1 MQSTTLENALK
12 ILHPAQKKLSSVE
25 AQRVMA
31 VVDEALSKLERAL
44 SLTYLSESMD
54 RFSVSLGS
62 EVVSLVSDY
71 TKLVSDYMRWYEEQ
85 ADCDEFLTAQ
95 AQLRHSCKSLLR
107 ALGNVSSTTE
117 GVLREAES
125 DRRAQVSTLL
135 DSMRQLRGV
144 MHEKLL
150 TTKLEDVNR
159 RQHLSVVVEQQK
171 MAEAKIA
178 QLEAEVTD
186 TQNQK
191 NIEVSELPAAP
202 VWWYIT
208 NTVID

>member
-1 MQSTTLENALK
+1 MITLLPAAMQSTTLENALK

-31 VVDEALSKLERAL
+31 VVDEALSKLERAV
-44 SLTYLSESMD
+44 SLNYLSESMD

-62 EVVSLVSDY
+62 EVVSLMSDY
-71 TKLVSDYMRWYEEQ
+71 TRLASEYMRWYEELN
-85 ADCDEFLTAQ
+85 DCSDEFITAQ
-95 AQLRHSCKSLLR
+95 AQLRHTCKSLIR
-107 ALGNVSSTTE
+107 ALGNVPSATE
-117 GVLREAES
+117 GVLREAET

-135 DSMRQLRGV
+135 TSMKQLRAV

-159 RQHLSVVVEQQK
+159 QQHLSEVVEQQK

-178 QLEAEVTD
+178 QLESELTD

-191 NIEVSELPAAP
+191 NVEVS
-202 VWWYIT
+202 
-208 NTVID
+208 